1 MSWINSGGNEWQ
13 RSRTHFASRTDDSSC
28 GECKRGGHTGRMRIR
43 SITGVIAAL
52 ALFSGCSS
60 AAPAA
65 RSDTPSLQVQTVV
78 SRLDHPWD
86 LGFLP
91 DGAMLVTER
100 LGRLQLVRAATMTQV
115 QADLSD
121 VYAKGESGLM
131 GLLVHRDFATS
142 REFSTCQSHMENGKP
157 VDIRVKTWRLSPDG
171 SSAVA
176 ARDPL
181 LAGLPLNSSGRHSG
195 CRLALGPA
203 GELLIT
209 TGDTANPTVPQDLS
223 SLGGKTLHADLAS
236 GKPLSNPP
244 FPEHPYVWTYGHR
257 NLQGIQVRPG
267 TTQVFTAE
275 HGPDVDDEVNLEVAG
290 GNYGWDPSKGG
301 TQTKTYDESVPMT
314 DTTRCPDAVR
324 AVWSSGDPT
333 EAISGAGFLAGSPW
347 GSLDGAFVVAALKG
361 KKLLAMTMDPAGAVT
376 GVVEPPELRDTHGR
390 LRSVHQGPDGALYLT
405 TDNGSNSDEVLKVTP
420 AHP

>member
-1 MSWINSGGNEWQ
+1 MVGG
-13 RSRTHFASRTDDSSC
+13 
-28 GECKRGGHTGRMRIR
+28 
-43 SITGVIAAL
+43 
-52 ALFSGCSS
+52 
-60 AAPAA
+60 
-65 RSDTPSLQVQTVV
+65 
-78 SRLDHPWD
+78 LDHPWD
-86 LGFLP
+86 FGFLP

-100 LGRLQLVRAATMTQV
+100 PGRLQLVRAATSTQV

-131 GLLVHRDFATS
+131 GLLVHPDFATS
-142 REFSTCQSHMENGKP
+142 REFSTCQSHTEDGKP

-176 ARDPL
+176 SKDPL
-181 LAGLPLNSSGRHSG
+181 LAGIPLNSSGRHSG

-223 SLGGKTLHADLAS
+223 SLGGKTLHADLTS

-275 HGPDVDDEVNLEVAG
+275 HGPDVDDEVNLEVVG

-314 DTTRCPDAVR
+314 DTTRFPDAVR

-333 EAISGAGFLAGSPW
+333 EAISGAGFLNGTQW
-347 GSLDGAFVVAALKG
+347 GSLDGTFVVAALKG
-361 KKLLAMTMDPAGAVT
+361 KKLLAMTMDPAGGVT
-376 GVVEPPELRDTHGR
+376 RVVQPPELSNTHGR

-405 TDNGSNSDEVLKVTP
+405 TDKGDNQDEVLKVTP